1 MAVVEEDPRNQ
12 SEEDEQLEEAE
23 VGEIEIEAS
32 DNIPPAVIEEAVKM
46 EGRYALLG
54 LLLGAIMI
62 VAGLV
67 FIVLGFSASIDIT
80 VEGGGTKGHIVTG
93 SLGLVLAIVGSAVV
107 YYTRYRVK
115 IVIPKAGPAKK

>member
-1 MAVVEEDPRNQ
+1 MEDGSQRSQ
-12 SEEDEQLEEAE
+12 QQDLEIA
-23 VGEIEIEAS
+23 EIEIDPS
-32 DNIPPAVIEEAVKM
+32 GPVPSKIIEDAVKM

-54 LLLGAIMI
+54 LFLGAIVI

-67 FIVLGFSASIDIT
+67 FIVLGFTASIDIT

-93 SLGLVLAIVGSAVV
+93 SLGLVLALAGIALV

-115 IVIPKAGPAKK
+115 IVTPEQSK